1 MKFFSRIVFLICL
14 LIGVSGFA
22 FAQDTGS
29 VKGKVRT
36 TKGEGIAGVKITAR
50 QNSQDV
56 KSTTS
61 DNKGNFELEGLKPGV
76 YNLVFNKS
84 GYSSGLMYNVGIQKK
99 KTNNLGD
106 RLILTIDQGTQVIIK
121 GTVFDQDGRSVA
133 GAKIEIEKVSSDG
146 STQKIGTTST
156 SYGGEPNARG
166 EFTFKFSEVAAK
178 YRVTASVKGASAS
191 KEVEVSSAAIY
202 RLAITLDMKDDK

>member
-1 MKFFSRIVFLICL
+1 MKRLVL
-14 LIGVSGFA
+14 LILFVAVSVGIA
-22 FAQDTGS
+22 LAQETGS

-36 TKGEGIAGVKITAR
+36 TKGEGIAGVSITAR
-50 QNSQDV
+50 QNGEDV

-61 DNKGNFELEGLKPGV
+61 DNKGNFQLEGLKPGV
-76 YNLVFNKS
+76 YNLVFSKN
-84 GYSSGLMYNVGIQKK
+84 GYGSGLMYNVGVQKK
-99 KTNNLGD
+99 KTNDLGD

-133 GAKIEIEKVSSDG
+133 GAKVEIEKVLSDG
-146 STQKIGTTST
+146 STQKIGTSST

-166 EFTFKFSEVAAK
+166 EFTFKFSEGATK

-191 KEVEVSSAAIY
+191 KEIEVSSAAIY
-202 RLAITLDMKDDK
+202 RLAITLDIGNEK

>member
-1 MKFFSRIVFLICL
+1 MKRLVL
-14 LIGVSGFA
+14 LILFVAVSVGIA
-22 FAQDTGS
+22 LAQETGN

-36 TKGEGIAGVKITAR
+36 TKGEGIADVSITAR
-50 QNSQDV
+50 QNGEDV

-61 DNKGNFELEGLKPGV
+61 DNKGNFQLERLKPGV
-76 YNLVFNKS
+76 YNLVFSKN
-84 GYSSGLMYNVGIQKK
+84 GYGSGLMYNVGVQKK
-99 KTNNLGD
+99 KTNDLGD

-133 GAKIEIEKVSSDG
+133 GAKVEIEKVLSNG
-146 STQKIGTTST
+146 STQKIGTSST

-166 EFTFKFSEVAAK
+166 EFTFKFSEGATK

-191 KEVEVSSAAIY
+191 KEIEVNSAAIY
-202 RLAITLDMKDDK
+202 RLAITLQVEK

>member
-1 MKFFSRIVFLICL
+1 MKRLVL
-14 LIGVSGFA
+14 LILFVAVSVGIA
-22 FAQDTGS
+22 LAQETGS

-36 TKGEGIAGVKITAR
+36 TKGEGIAGVSITAR
-50 QNSQDV
+50 QNGEDV

-61 DNKGNFELEGLKPGV
+61 DNKGNFQLEGLKPGV
-76 YNLVFNKS
+76 YNLVFSKN
-84 GYSSGLMYNVGIQKK
+84 GYGSGLMYNVGVQKK
-99 KTNNLGD
+99 KTNDLGD

-133 GAKIEIEKVSSDG
+133 GAKVEIEKVSSDG
-146 STQKIGTTST
+146 STQKIGTSST

-166 EFTFKFSEVAAK
+166 EFTFKFSEGATK

-191 KEVEVSSAAIY
+191 KEIEVSSAAIY
-202 RLAITLDMKDDK
+202 RLAITLDIRNEK

>member
-1 MKFFSRIVFLICL
+1 MKRLVL
-14 LIGVSGFA
+14 LILFVAVSVGIA
-22 FAQDTGS
+22 LAQETGS

-36 TKGEGIAGVKITAR
+36 TKGEGIAGVSITAR
-50 QNSQDV
+50 QNGEDV

-61 DNKGNFELEGLKPGV
+61 DNKGNFQLEGLKPGV
-76 YNLVFNKS
+76 YNLVFSKN
-84 GYSSGLMYNVGIQKK
+84 GYGSGLMYNVGVQKK
-99 KTNNLGD
+99 KTNDLGD

-133 GAKIEIEKVSSDG
+133 GAKVEIEKVSSDG
-146 STQKIGTTST
+146 STQKIGTSST

-166 EFTFKFSEVAAK
+166 EFTFKFSEGATK

-191 KEVEVSSAAIY
+191 KEIEVSSAAIY
-202 RLAITLDMKDDK
+202 RLAITLDIGNEK

>member
-1 MKFFSRIVFLICL
+1 MILFVA
-14 LIGVSGFA
+14 VSAGLA
-22 FAQDTGS
+22 LAQETGS

-36 TKGEGIAGVKITAR
+36 TKGEGIAAVSITAR
-50 QNSQDV
+50 QNSEDV

-61 DNKGNFELEGLKPGV
+61 DNKGNFQLEGLKPGV
-76 YNLVFNKS
+76 YNLVFSKN
-84 GYSSGLMYNVGIQKK
+84 GYGSGLMYNVGVQKK
-99 KTNNLGD
+99 KTNDLGD

-133 GAKIEIEKVSSDG
+133 GAKVEIEKVLSDG
-146 STQKIGTTST
+146 STQKIGTSST

-166 EFTFKFSEVAAK
+166 EFTFKFSEGAAK

-191 KEVEVSSAAIY
+191 KEIEVSSAAIY
-202 RLAITLDMKDDK
+202 RLAITLEVGNEK

>member
-1 MKFFSRIVFLICL
+1 MKRLVL
-14 LIGVSGFA
+14 LILFVAVSVGIA
-22 FAQDTGS
+22 LAQETGN

-36 TKGEGIAGVKITAR
+36 TKGEGIADVSITAR
-50 QNSQDV
+50 QNGEDV

-61 DNKGNFELEGLKPGV
+61 DNKGNFQLEGLKPGV
-76 YNLVFNKS
+76 YNLVFSKN
-84 GYSSGLMYNVGIQKK
+84 GYGSGLMYNVGVQKK
-99 KTNNLGD
+99 KTNDLGD

-133 GAKIEIEKVSSDG
+133 GAKVEIEKVSSDG
-146 STQKIGTTST
+146 STRKIGTSST

-166 EFTFKFSEVAAK
+166 EFTFKFSEGAAK

-191 KEVEVSSAAIY
+191 KEIEVSSAAIY
-202 RLAITLDMKDDK
+202 RLAITLDIGNEK

>member
-1 MKFFSRIVFLICL
+1 MKKSVLLVLFLAVSASIL
-14 LIGVSGFA
+14 L
-22 FAQDTGS
+22 AQETGG

-36 TKGEGIAGVKITAR
+36 TRGDGIEGVSITAR
-50 QNSQDV
+50 HNGEDV

-61 DNKGNFELEGLKPGV
+61 DIKGNFEMTGLKTGV
-76 YNLVFNKS
+76 YNLVFTKS
-84 GYSSGLMYNVGIQKK
+84 GYGSGLMSNVGIQNK

-133 GAKIEIEKVSSDG
+133 GAKVEVEKILSDG
-146 STQKIGTTST
+146 STKSFGTGST

-166 EFTFKFSEVAAK
+166 EFTFKFSEGVAK
-178 YRVTASVKGASAS
+178 FRITASVKGASAS
-191 KEVEVSSAAIY
+191 KEIEVSSAAIY
-202 RLAITLDMKDDK
+202 RLSITLNLNKEK